1 MKVLVKEPQLKC
13 PAFTKAMDI
22 SRGKL
27 KVAFYKYLSKSSE
40 SSINGWKKMIGKE
53 SNFSLSLL
61 I

>member
-1 MKVLVKEPQLKC
+1 MKVLVKELQLKR
-13 PAFTKAMDI
+13 PALTKAMDI

-53 SNFSLSLL
+53 SNFSLSLF